1 MTNLQNII
9 YFIKKFFLNKNN
21 HKHLKE
27 FLKKVVED
35 WYEETKINKSWHP
48 LALPVWGAVVYFCL
62 LALVIKIK
70 YIINL
75 SDIKWISL
83 IISAG
88 FLFLCILIYKAFIKL
103 LPSILPIKISMGI
116 SLLFPIFLIITPVGN
131 YMYDISINLYK
142 STMRITYLPIYTF
155 GWVYSVQKYIATGII
170 FTIPYSSPLKSFF
183 KEIKREQGRHRPIDM
198 KLLGLNNDENIKR
211 LKNFRGLKPY
221 FDIIKYKIINFHPIK
236 GFKPNS
242 PVVESIKKYQEEQI
256 VAGNNAN
263 KSITEKRLRSYMSPQ
278 KYNLKKTDRKK
289 KKNRIKQQK
298 ISRRKSRI
306 R

>member
-1 MTNLQNII
+1 
-9 YFIKKFFLNKNN
+9 
-21 HKHLKE
+21 
-27 FLKKVVED
+27 
-35 WYEETKINKSWHP
+35 
-48 LALPVWGAVVYFCL
+48 
-62 LALVIKIK
+62 
-70 YIINL
+70 
-75 SDIKWISL
+75 
-83 IISAG
+83 
-88 FLFLCILIYKAFIKL
+88 
-103 LPSILPIKISMGI
+103 
-116 SLLFPIFLIITPVGN
+116 
-131 YMYDISINLYK
+131 
-142 STMRITYLPIYTF
+142 
-155 GWVYSVQKYIATGII
+155 
-170 FTIPYSSPLKSFF
+170 
-183 KEIKREQGRHRPIDM
+183 M

-211 LKNFRGLKPY
+211 LKNFRGLNPY